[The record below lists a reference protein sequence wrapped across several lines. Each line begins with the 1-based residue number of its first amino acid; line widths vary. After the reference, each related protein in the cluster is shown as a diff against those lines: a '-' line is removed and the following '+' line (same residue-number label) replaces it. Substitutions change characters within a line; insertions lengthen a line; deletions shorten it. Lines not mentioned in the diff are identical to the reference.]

1 MCGIIAAST
10 ERSIGKLLI
19 QGLYKMEYRGYD
31 SAGIA
36 MHTEDRVVHLRT
48 LGKVKLLEDLMI
60 NEKPKGKVGI
70 AHTRWA
76 THGEPSEVNAHPHQS
91 NERIFIVHNG
101 IIENYLELKDELA
114 DKGYAFTSKTDSELI
129 AHLLDSY
136 LEAGSSLLEA
146 TKKLK
151 DKLQGAYAIAA
162 LDHSDPNT
170 LVLARHRSPL
180 LIGLG
185 EDENFAASDPLAL
198 ADLTNKF
205 LILEDGDVAT
215 ISPNNV
221 EVFDQNNKSCKRD
234 IQIIDIK
241 SEAAS
246 KGDYKHF
253 MEKEIFEQPN
263 AILNTLD
270 GRIGGDDVL
279 ENIFGEGSNDLF
291 AKVKRIQ
298 ITACGTSLQAGRVA
312 ANWFSA
318 IAGLPTQIDFASEY
332 RYKNPYV
339 DKNTLLVTISQSG
352 ETADTLAALRYAQD
366 RNYLASLAIC
376 NVPTSSLA
384 RESDFLLLTNAG
396 PEIGVASTKAFTTQ
410 LTALMLL
417 TLSLTKAFG
426 TNPRLRARVIQALRQ
441 MPEIVEKSLGLK
453 DDIVDIASEIAQQ
466 DNALFLGRGMFYPI
480 AKEGALKL
488 KEISY
493 IHAEAY
499 PAGELKHGP
508 LALIDE
514 RMPVV
519 AIAPEHEL
527 AEKLVSNLEEVKAR
541 GGALYVFGNAK
552 EKLSLE
558 RGKYIS
564 MPECDFLL
572 TPILYT
578 IPLQILSY
586 EVALIRGTD
595 IDQPRNLAKSVTVE

>member
-36 MHTEDRVVHLRT
+36 MHTEDRVTHLRT
-48 LGKVKLLEDLMI
+48 LGKVKLLEDLMM

-114 DKGYAFTSKTDSELI
+114 DKGYAFASKTDSELI

-146 TKKLK
+146 TKQLK

-205 LILEDGDVAT
+205 LILEDGDVAK

-221 EVFDQNNKSCKRD
+221 EVFDKNNKACTRD

-253 MEKEIFEQPN
+253 MEKEIYEQPN

-298 ITACGTSLQAGRVA
+298 ITACGTSLHAGRVA

-318 IAGLPTQIDFASEY
+318 IAGLPTQIDYASEY

-339 DKNTLLVTISQSG
+339 DENTLLVTISQSG
-352 ETADTLAALRYAQD
+352 ETADTLAALRYAKDQ
-366 RNYLASLAIC
+366 NYLASLAIC

-417 TLSLTKAFG
+417 TLSLAKASG

-441 MPEIVEKSLGLK
+441 MPEIVEKSIELK

-508 LALIDE
+508 LALIDD

>member
-19 QGLYKMEYRGYD
+19 QSLYKMEYRGYD

-36 MHTEDRVVHLRT
+36 MHTEDRVAHLRT

-136 LEAGSSLLEA
+136 LEAGLSLLEA
-146 TKKLK
+146 TKQLK

-205 LILEDGDVAT
+205 LILEDGDVAK

-221 EVFDQNNKSCKRD
+221 EVFDKNNKACTRD

-253 MEKEIFEQPN
+253 MEKEIYEQPN

-298 ITACGTSLQAGRVA
+298 ITACGTSLHAGRVA

-318 IAGLPTQIDFASEY
+318 IAGLPTQIDYASEY

-352 ETADTLAALRYAQD
+352 ETADTLAALRYAKDQ
-366 RNYLASLAIC
+366 NYLASLAIC

-417 TLSLTKAFG
+417 TLSLAKASG
-426 TNPRLRARVIQALRQ
+426 TNPRLRARVIKALRQ
-441 MPEIVEKSLGLK
+441 MPDIVEKSLELK

>member
-36 MHTEDRVVHLRT
+36 MHTENKVAHLRA

-114 DKGYAFTSKTDSELI
+114 NKGYAFTSKTDSELI

-136 LEAGSSLLEA
+136 LEEGSSLLEA
-146 TKKLK
+146 TKQLK

-205 LILEDGDVAT
+205 LILEDGDVAK

-221 EVFDQNNKSCKRD
+221 EVFDKSNKACKRD

-253 MEKEIFEQPN
+253 MEKEIYEQPN

-270 GRIGGDDVL
+270 GRVGGDDVL

-298 ITACGTSLQAGRVA
+298 ITACGTSLHAGRVA

-318 IAGLPTQIDFASEY
+318 IAGLPTQIDYASEY

-352 ETADTLAALRYAQD
+352 ETADTLAALRYAKDQK
-366 RNYLASLAIC
+366 YLASLAIC

-410 LTALMLL
+410 LIALMLL
-417 TLSLTKAFG
+417 TLSLAKASG
-426 TNPRLRARVIQALRQ
+426 TNPKLRSRVIQALRQ
-441 MPEIVEKSLGLK
+441 MPDIVEKSLELK
-453 DDIVDIASEIAQQ
+453 GDIVDIASEIAQQ

>member
-36 MHTEDRVVHLRT
+36 MHTENRVAHLRT

-146 TKKLK
+146 TKQLK

-205 LILEDGDVAT
+205 LILEDGDVAK
-215 ISPNNV
+215 ISPSKV
-221 EVFDQNNKSCKRD
+221 EVFDKNNKACTRD

-241 SEAAS
+241 SEASS

-253 MEKEIFEQPN
+253 MEKEIYEQPN

-270 GRIGGDDVL
+270 GRVGGDDVL

-298 ITACGTSLQAGRVA
+298 ITACGTSLHAGRVA

-318 IAGLPTQIDFASEY
+318 IAGLPTQIDYASEY

-339 DKNTLLVTISQSG
+339 DENTLLVTISQSG
-352 ETADTLAALRYAQD
+352 ETADTLAALRYAKDQ
-366 RNYLASLAIC
+366 NYLASLAIC

-417 TLSLTKAFG
+417 TLSLAKASG

-441 MPEIVEKSLGLK
+441 MPEIVEKSLELK

>member
-10 ERSIGKLLI
+10 ERSVGKLLI

-36 MHTEDRVVHLRT
+36 MHTEDRVAHLRA

-221 EVFDQNNKSCKRD
+221 EVFDKNNKSCKRD

-298 ITACGTSLQAGRVA
+298 ITACGTSLHAGRVA

-366 RNYLASLAIC
+366 QNYLASLAIC

-426 TNPRLRARVIQALRQ
+426 TNPRLRARVIKALRL
-441 MPEIVEKSLGLK
+441 MPEIVEKSLELK

>member
-36 MHTEDRVVHLRT
+36 MHTEDRVAHLRT

-136 LEAGSSLLEA
+136 LEAGLSLLEA
-146 TKKLK
+146 TKQLK

-205 LILEDGDVAT
+205 LILEDGDVAK

-221 EVFDQNNKSCKRD
+221 EVFDKNNKACTRD

-253 MEKEIFEQPN
+253 MEKEIYEQPN

-298 ITACGTSLQAGRVA
+298 ITACGTSLHAGRVA

-318 IAGLPTQIDFASEY
+318 IAGLPTQIDYASEY

-352 ETADTLAALRYAQD
+352 ETADTLAALRYAKDQ
-366 RNYLASLAIC
+366 NYLASLAIC

-417 TLSLTKAFG
+417 TLSLAKASG
-426 TNPRLRARVIQALRQ
+426 TNPRLRARVIKALRQ
-441 MPEIVEKSLGLK
+441 MSHIVEKSLELK

-480 AKEGALKL
+480 AMEGALKL

>member
-36 MHTEDRVVHLRT
+36 MHTENKVAHLRA

-101 IIENYLELKDELA
+101 IIENYLELKNELA
-114 DKGYAFTSKTDSELI
+114 NKGYAFTSKTDSELI

-136 LEAGSSLLEA
+136 LEEGSSLLEA
-146 TKKLK
+146 TKQLK

-205 LILEDGDVAT
+205 LILEDGDVAK
-215 ISPNNV
+215 ISPNSV
-221 EVFDQNNKSCKRD
+221 EVFDKNNKACKRD

-253 MEKEIFEQPN
+253 MEKEIYEQPN

-270 GRIGGDDVL
+270 GRVGGDDVL

-298 ITACGTSLQAGRVA
+298 ITACGTSLHAGRVA

-318 IAGLPTQIDFASEY
+318 IAGLPTQIDYASEY
-332 RYKNPYV
+332 RYKNPYI

-352 ETADTLAALRYAQD
+352 ETADTLAALRYAKDQK
-366 RNYLASLAIC
+366 YLASLAIC

-410 LTALMLL
+410 LIALMLL
-417 TLSLTKAFG
+417 TLSLAKASG
-426 TNPRLRARVIQALRQ
+426 TNPKLRSRVIQALRQ
-441 MPEIVEKSLGLK
+441 MPDIVEKSLELK
-453 DDIVDIASEIAQQ
+453 GDIVDIASEIAQQ

>member
-1 MCGIIAAST
+1 
-10 ERSIGKLLI
+10 
-19 QGLYKMEYRGYD
+19 
-31 SAGIA
+31 
-36 MHTEDRVVHLRT
+36 MHTEDRVAHLRA

-101 IIENYLELKDELA
+101 IIENYLELKEELA
-114 DKGYAFTSKTDSELI
+114 EKGYAFTSKTDSELI

-146 TKKLK
+146 TKQLK

-205 LILEDGDVAT
+205 LILEDGDVAK

-221 EVFDQNNKSCKRD
+221 EVFDKNNKACTRD

-253 MEKEIFEQPN
+253 MEKEIYEQPN

-270 GRIGGDDVL
+270 GRVGGDDVL
-279 ENIFGEGSNDLF
+279 ENIFGEGSTDLF

-298 ITACGTSLQAGRVA
+298 ITACGTSLHAGRVA

-318 IAGLPTQIDFASEY
+318 IAGLPTQIDYASEY

-339 DKNTLLVTISQSG
+339 DENTLLVTISQSG
-352 ETADTLAALRYAQD
+352 ETADTLAALRYAKDQ
-366 RNYLASLAIC
+366 NYLASLAIC

-417 TLSLTKAFG
+417 TLSLAKASG

-441 MPEIVEKSLGLK
+441 MPEIVEKSLELK

-480 AKEGALKL
+480 AMEGALKL

>member
-36 MHTEDRVVHLRT
+36 MHTEDRVAHLRA

-162 LDHSDPNT
+162 QDHSDPNT

-221 EVFDQNNKSCKRD
+221 EVFDKNNKSCKRD

-298 ITACGTSLQAGRVA
+298 ITACGTSLHAGRVA

-366 RNYLASLAIC
+366 QNYLASLAIC

>member
-36 MHTEDRVVHLRT
+36 MHTEDRVAHLRA

-221 EVFDQNNKSCKRD
+221 EVFDKNNKSCKRD

-298 ITACGTSLQAGRVA
+298 ITACGTSLHAGRVA

-366 RNYLASLAIC
+366 QNYLASLAIC

-426 TNPRLRARVIQALRQ
+426 INPRLRARVIQALRQ
-441 MPEIVEKSLGLK
+441 MPEIVEKSLELK
-453 DDIVDIASEIAQQ
+453 DDIVDIASEIAQK

>member
-10 ERSIGKLLI
+10 ERSVGKLLI

-36 MHTEDRVVHLRT
+36 MHTEDKVAHLRA

-76 THGEPSEVNAHPHQS
+76 THGEPSEANAHPHQS
-91 NERIFIVHNG
+91 NKRIFIVHNG

-114 DKGYAFTSKTDSELI
+114 DKGYSFTSKTDSELI
-129 AHLLDSY
+129 AHLIDSY
-136 LEAGSSLLEA
+136 LEAGTSLLDA
-146 TKKLK
+146 TMQLK

-162 LDHSDPNT
+162 LDYSDPNT

-205 LILEDGDVAT
+205 LILEDGDVAK
-215 ISPNNV
+215 ISPSKV
-221 EVFDQNNKSCKRD
+221 EVFDQNNNACTRD

-241 SEAAS
+241 SEATT

-253 MEKEIFEQPN
+253 MEKEIYEQPS

-270 GRIGGDDVL
+270 GRVGGDDVL
-279 ENIFGEGSNDLF
+279 ENIFGENSTEVF

-298 ITACGTSLQAGRVA
+298 ITACGTSLHAGRVA

-318 IAGLPTQIDFASEY
+318 IAGLPTQIDYASEY

-339 DKNTLLVTISQSG
+339 DKNTLLITISQSG
-352 ETADTLAALRYAQD
+352 ETADTLAALRYAKDQ
-366 RNYLASLAIC
+366 NYLASLAIC

-417 TLSLTKAFG
+417 TLSLAKATG
-426 TNPRLRARVIQALRQ
+426 TNPKLRARVIQALRQ
-441 MPEIVEKSLGLK
+441 MPDIVERSLELK
-453 DDIVDIASEIAQQ
+453 DDIVGIASEIAQQ

-514 RMPVV
+514 HMPVI

>member
-19 QGLYKMEYRGYD
+19 KGLYKMEYRGYD

-36 MHTEDRVVHLRT
+36 MHTEDRVAHLRA

-298 ITACGTSLQAGRVA
+298 ITACGTSLHAGRVA

-441 MPEIVEKSLGLK
+441 MPEIVEKSLELK

>member
-36 MHTEDRVVHLRT
+36 MHTEDRVAHLRT

-136 LEAGSSLLEA
+136 LEAGLSLLEA
-146 TKKLK
+146 TKQLK

-205 LILEDGDVAT
+205 LILEDGDVAK

-221 EVFDQNNKSCKRD
+221 EVFDKNNKACTRD

-253 MEKEIFEQPN
+253 MEKEIYEQPN

-298 ITACGTSLQAGRVA
+298 ITACGTSLHAGRVA

-318 IAGLPTQIDFASEY
+318 IAGLPTQIDYASEY

-352 ETADTLAALRYAQD
+352 ETADTLAALRYAKDQ
-366 RNYLASLAIC
+366 NYLASLAIC

-417 TLSLTKAFG
+417 TLSLAKASG
-426 TNPRLRARVIQALRQ
+426 TNPRLRARVIKALRQ
-441 MPEIVEKSLGLK
+441 MSDIVEKSLELK
-453 DDIVDIASEIAQQ
+453 EDIVDIASEIAQQ

-480 AKEGALKL
+480 AMEGALKL

>member
-36 MHTEDRVVHLRT
+36 MHTEDKVAHLRA

-101 IIENYLELKDELA
+101 IIENYLELKDELT

-146 TKKLK
+146 TKQLK

-205 LILEDGDVAT
+205 LILEDGDVAK
-215 ISPNNV
+215 ISPSKV
-221 EVFDQNNKSCKRD
+221 EVFDKNNKACTRD

-241 SEAAS
+241 SEASS

-253 MEKEIFEQPN
+253 MEKEIYEQPN

-270 GRIGGDDVL
+270 GRVGGDDVL

-298 ITACGTSLQAGRVA
+298 ITACGTSLHAGRVA

-318 IAGLPTQIDFASEY
+318 IAGLPTQIDYASEY

-339 DKNTLLVTISQSG
+339 DENTLLVTISQSG
-352 ETADTLAALRYAQD
+352 ETADTLAALRYAKDQ
-366 RNYLASLAIC
+366 NYLASLAIC

-417 TLSLTKAFG
+417 TLSLAKASG

-441 MPEIVEKSLGLK
+441 MPEIVEKSIELK

>member
-1 MCGIIAAST
+1 
-10 ERSIGKLLI
+10 
-19 QGLYKMEYRGYD
+19 MEYRGYD

-36 MHTEDRVVHLRT
+36 MHTEDRVAHLRA

-101 IIENYLELKDELA
+101 IVENYLELKDELVE
-114 DKGYAFTSKTDSELI
+114 KGYAFTSKTDSELI

-146 TKKLK
+146 TKQLK
-151 DKLQGAYAIAA
+151 DKLQGAYAVAA

-205 LILEDGDVAT
+205 LILEDGDVAK
-215 ISPNNV
+215 ISPSKV
-221 EVFDQNNKSCKRD
+221 EVFDKNNKACTRD

-253 MEKEIFEQPN
+253 MEKEIYEQPN

-270 GRIGGDDVL
+270 GRVGGDDVL

-291 AKVKRIQ
+291 AQVKRIQ
-298 ITACGTSLQAGRVA
+298 ITACGTSLHAGRVA

-318 IAGLPTQIDFASEY
+318 IAGLPTQIDYASEY

-352 ETADTLAALRYAQD
+352 ETADTLAALRYAKDQ
-366 RNYLASLAIC
+366 NYLASLAIC

-417 TLSLTKAFG
+417 TLSLAKASG
-426 TNPRLRARVIQALRQ
+426 TNPKLRARVIQALRQ
-441 MPEIVEKSLGLK
+441 MPEIVEKSLELK
-453 DDIVDIASEIAQQ
+453 DDIVNIASEIAQQ

-508 LALIDE
+508 LALIDD

>member
-36 MHTEDRVVHLRT
+36 MHTENKVAHLRA

-114 DKGYAFTSKTDSELI
+114 NKGYAFTSKTDSELI

-136 LEAGSSLLEA
+136 LEEGSSLLEA
-146 TKKLK
+146 TKQLK

-205 LILEDGDVAT
+205 LILEDGDVAK

-221 EVFDQNNKSCKRD
+221 EVFDKNNKACKRD

-253 MEKEIFEQPN
+253 MEKEIYEQPN

-270 GRIGGDDVL
+270 GRVGGDDVL

-298 ITACGTSLQAGRVA
+298 ITACGTSLHAGRVA

-318 IAGLPTQIDFASEY
+318 IAGLPTQIDYASEY

-352 ETADTLAALRYAQD
+352 ETADTLAALRYAKDQK
-366 RNYLASLAIC
+366 YLASLAIC

-417 TLSLTKAFG
+417 TLSLAKASG
-426 TNPRLRARVIQALRQ
+426 TNPKLRSRVIQALRQ
-441 MPEIVEKSLGLK
+441 MPDIVEKSLELK

-466 DNALFLGRGMFYPI
+466 DNALFLGRWMFYPI

>member
-36 MHTEDRVVHLRT
+36 MHTEDRVAHLRT

-136 LEAGSSLLEA
+136 LEAGLSLLEA
-146 TKKLK
+146 TKQLK

-205 LILEDGDVAT
+205 LILEDGDVAK

-221 EVFDQNNKSCKRD
+221 EVFDKNNKVCTRD

-253 MEKEIFEQPN
+253 MEKEIYEQPN

-279 ENIFGEGSNDLF
+279 ENIFGEGSNGLF

-298 ITACGTSLQAGRVA
+298 ITACGTSLHAGRVA

-318 IAGLPTQIDFASEY
+318 IAGLPTQIDYASEY

-352 ETADTLAALRYAQD
+352 ETADTLAALRYAKDQ
-366 RNYLASLAIC
+366 NYLASLAIC

-417 TLSLTKAFG
+417 TLSLAKASG
-426 TNPRLRARVIQALRQ
+426 TNPRLRARVIKALRQ
-441 MPEIVEKSLGLK
+441 MSDIVEKSLELK